1 MDGPRHQLFPRAG
14 RPGYQNIGVVPRNLA
29 REVKNLQHGWA
40 FAYDPMK
47 LKVLPQLPFQR
58 AHSSPLVVQR
68 GDLVEGTLQSV
79 AFNRFGQKI
88 RGAPPDGFER

>member
-1 MDGPRHQLFPRAG
+1 VDGSRHELFPRAG

-58 AHSSPLVVQR
+58 